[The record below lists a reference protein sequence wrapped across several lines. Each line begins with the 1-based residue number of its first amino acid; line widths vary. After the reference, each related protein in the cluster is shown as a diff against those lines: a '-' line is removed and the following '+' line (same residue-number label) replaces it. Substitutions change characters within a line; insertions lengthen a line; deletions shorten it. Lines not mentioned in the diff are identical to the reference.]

1 MDIQA
6 KKKGANFFAAA
17 FAESLAE
24 SLAAE
29 TGSPCP
35 LGVISSPETPTD
47 KGASIHFRLTME
59 GAISGECFVE
69 FYEPQA
75 SDLVSKILK
84 QPVTTELADEHCEAL
99 AKVISSATT
108 GLAASLS
115 AKYGMLGIK
124 VDRVSG
130 LAFGGMFVVP
140 LAVSEDP
147 SNGQV
152 LLYFGGQLLD
162 ALSASQDGKQGG
174 ENEEPAVSPANLKLV
189 MDVELNVSLRFGQ
202 RQLPLREVLE
212 LTNGSIIEL
221 DRMVDEPVELF
232 LDGKLI
238 ARGEA
243 VVVDGNYGLRVTEIP
258 QPVAAYLLNS

>member
-1 MDIQA
+1 MDIQT
-6 KKKGANFFAAA
+6 KKKSANFFAAA
-17 FAESLAE
+17 FAESLAQ
-24 SLAAE
+24 SVAAE
-29 TGSPCP
+29 AGSVWP
-35 LGVISSPETPTD
+35 LGVMSSQDAPINKGTPV
-47 KGASIHFRLTME
+47 HFRLAVE
-59 GAISGECFVE
+59 GSIAGECFIE
-69 FYEPQA
+69 FYEPQV
-75 SDLVSKILK
+75 SGLVSKMLK
-84 QPVTTELADEHCEAL
+84 QPVTELADEHCEAL
-99 AKVISSATT
+99 AKVITSATA

-115 AKYGMLGIK
+115 RWYGVLSFK
-124 VDRVSG
+124 VERVAG

-140 LAVSEDP
+140 LVASEDK
-147 SNGQV
+147 SNAEL

-162 ALSASQDGKQGG
+162 ALSAGQDGKQAG
-174 ENEEPAVSPANLKLV
+174 EAEEPAVSTANLKLV